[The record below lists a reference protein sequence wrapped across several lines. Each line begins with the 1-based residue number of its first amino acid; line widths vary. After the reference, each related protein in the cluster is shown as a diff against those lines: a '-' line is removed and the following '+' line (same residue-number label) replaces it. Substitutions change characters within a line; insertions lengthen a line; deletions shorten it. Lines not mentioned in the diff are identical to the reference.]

1 MPPVIRKIPVNSSKN
16 TNVNNK
22 TKKEGTN
29 NICRCKKNFEILK
42 SMFNIFNNSL
52 FCLGLSIL
60 QLITQN
66 LLFKMKSYNILIN
79 QKRTKN
85 PDIDIEKQCC
95 LLHSLLK
102 IEENYKENF
111 LSNFLSLYNS
121 NLTNFIHQCTKF
133 DNDKNDTFDYPNSD
147 FLDGYKYMNNNIN
160 ISIKELFKI
169 ISFTKS
175 NNEYISQNNFF
186 RTFELL
192 YNEMKLSTNNFKKLL
207 HENKVINVLI
217 RSIDL
222 DKNEF
227 KSKFRK
233 IITSTENNIEFEEY
247 DENKNFV
254 NSGSCFYKSAL
265 RKKLENNN
273 KNFNEINI
281 ENNNININNENNQG
295 IIIFKNYNNS
305 ENM

>member
-1 MPPVIRKIPVNSSKN
+1 M
-16 TNVNNK
+16 
-22 TKKEGTN
+22 
-29 NICRCKKNFEILK
+29 
-42 SMFNIFNNSL
+42 

-85 PDIDIEKQCC
+85 PNIEKQCC

-111 LSNFLSLYNS
+111 LSNFLALYNS

-133 DNDKNDTFDYPNSD
+133 DNDINNNFEYPNSD
-147 FLDGYKYMNNNIN
+147 FLDGYKDMNNNIN

-169 ISFTKS
+169 ITFTKS

-192 YNEMKLSTNNFKKLL
+192 YNEMKLTTNNFKKLL

-217 RSIDL
+217 RSFDI

-233 IITSTENNIEFEEY
+233 IITSSENNIEFEEY

-281 ENNNININNENNQG
+281 ENNNINNENNKG